1 MMRGMQAVHPG
12 EILLDE
18 VIEANELTITK
29 AAELLK
35 VSRLTLSKIV
45 NKKSDITPE
54 MAIRISKV
62 FGGTAE
68 IWVRMQ
74 LDYNM
79 QKANKKAKH
88 LKLIPYRPGRAV

>member
-1 MMRGMQAVHPG
+1 MVRGMQAVHPG
-12 EILLDE
+12 EILFDE

-29 AAELLK
+29 AAGLLK

-79 QKANKKAKH
+79 QKANEKAKH

>member
-1 MMRGMQAVHPG
+1 MIRGMQAVHPG

-79 QKANKKAKH
+79 QKANAKAKH